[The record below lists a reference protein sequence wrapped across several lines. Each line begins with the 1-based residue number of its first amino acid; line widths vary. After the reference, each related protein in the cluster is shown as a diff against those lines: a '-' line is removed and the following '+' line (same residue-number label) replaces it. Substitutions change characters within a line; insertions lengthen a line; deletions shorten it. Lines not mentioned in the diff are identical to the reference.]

1 MTAPASARDRFVAF
15 RRSLARPPKL
25 TEQRVRTRGLDFAIF
40 TTPEVHGA
48 VPLCCV
54 NGGMLFDHKLLWPA
68 LSPLAADRQLILYD
82 QRGRGASSAPPG
94 VQIARIE
101 HDAGDLHAIRL
112 ALGYRR
118 WDVLGHSWGGG
129 IATLGTERDRDGVR
143 RLVLVNAVGP
153 RSDSWLPSLHD
164 AALRRLTGTERS
176 LLQRLDPSHLH
187 DGDPARHSAYARAM
201 YPAWFSDPE
210 LAQLFAPP
218 RSDSRTGAAIV
229 ARLRREGYDWS
240 ALVRAVHT
248 ETLVLHGEDDL
259 LPTSVARE
267 LVALMPHARLAL
279 VPRAGHM
286 PFWEAP
292 QSFFDLVRTFLDR
305 T

>member
-40 TTPEVHGA
+40 TTPEARRRPA
-48 VPLCCV
+48 VLRERR
-54 NGGMLFDHKLLWPA
+54 MLFDHKLLWPA
-68 LSPLAADRQLILYD
+68 FPAGGRPPTHSVRSARPRRQFSATRCTDR
-82 QRGRGASSAPPG
+82 
-94 VQIARIE
+94 RIE

-229 ARLRREGYDWS
+229 ARLRRDGYDWS

-248 ETLVLHGEDDL
+248 ETLVLHGEDD
-259 LPTSVARE
+259 SCR
-267 LVALMPHARLAL
+267 
-279 VPRAGHM
+279 
-286 PFWEAP
+286 P
-292 QSFFDLVRTFLDR
+292 QSPENLSP
-305 T
+305 